1 MKRKIKYLFYAI
13 GYLFKTKILRLEIP
27 FIGGLVINEKCN
39 LHCQQCDVSNRNIP
53 DLSYQDIRLGLKIF
67 YEKGIRSVFIEG
79 GEPFLWRDGNHGLED
94 VIKLARKIGF
104 YLVSIYT
111 NGTFPINVSADSVF
125 VSIDGLK
132 KTTNS
137 LRGNDMNIYDKVIQ
151 NIKDSSHPNIIINY
165 TINSRNQSEI
175 EAFYEEI
182 SKIKQVK
189 GIFFY
194 FHTPYFGFDRL
205 FLDMEKKR
213 QIIKIILNLK
223 KKGYKI
229 FNSTACLKGVY
240 KNIWVRPSKICY
252 VYADNKL
259 YQCCRAFGNDNACKN
274 CGYLGYPE
282 IIYILKLKPS
292 AIISALKY
300 LPRI

>member
-13 GYLFKTKILRLEIP
+13 RYLFKTKILRQEIP

-39 LHCQQCDVSNRNIP
+39 LHCKQCDVANRNIP
-53 DLSYQDIRLGLKIF
+53 DLSYEDIRRGLQIF
-67 YEKGIRSVFIEG
+67 YDKGIRSVFIEG
-79 GEPFLWRDGNHGLED
+79 GEPYLWSDGDYNLED

-104 YLVSIYT
+104 HLVSIYT
-111 NGTFPINVSADSVF
+111 NGTFPIDVSTDSVF

-132 KTTNS
+132 ETTND
-137 LRGNDMNIYDKVIQ
+137 LRGNGINIYDKVIK
-151 NIKDSSHPNIIINY
+151 NIKESSHPNIIINY
-165 TINSRNQSEI
+165 TINSRNQNEI
-175 EAFYEEI
+175 ESFCEEMSNI
-182 SKIKQVK
+182 EQIK

-194 FHTPYFGFDRL
+194 FHTPYFGFDEL
-205 FLDMEKKR
+205 FLDVEKKK
-213 QIIKIILNLK
+213 QIIKRILNLK
-223 KKGYKI
+223 KKDYKI

-240 KNIWVRPSKICY
+240 KDNWIRPSKLCY

-282 IIYILKLKPS
+282 IIYILKLRPS
-292 AIISALKY
+292 AIISALNY
-300 LPRI
+300 LPRK

>member
-1 MKRKIKYLFYAI
+1 MRQ
-13 GYLFKTKILRLEIP
+13 EIP

-39 LHCQQCDVSNRNIP
+39 LHCKQCDVANRNIP
-53 DLSYQDIRLGLKIF
+53 DLSYEDIRRGLQTF
-67 YEKGIRSVFIEG
+67 YDKGIRSVFIEG
-79 GEPFLWRDGNHGLED
+79 GEPSLWRDGNYKLED

-104 YLVSIYT
+104 HLVSIYT
-111 NGTFPINVSADSVF
+111 NGTFPINISTDSVF

-132 KTTNS
+132 ETTND
-137 LRGNDMNIYDKVIQ
+137 LRGNGINIYDKIIE
-151 NIKDSSHPNIIINY
+151 NIKESSHPNIIINY
-165 TINSRNQSEI
+165 TINSRNQNEI
-175 EAFYEEI
+175 ESFCEEM
-182 SKIKQVK
+182 SKIEQVR

-194 FHTPYFGFDRL
+194 FHTPYFGFDEL

-213 QIIKIILNLK
+213 KIIKRILNLK
-223 KKGYKI
+223 RKGYKI
-229 FNSTACLKGVY
+229 FNSSACLKGVY
-240 KNIWVRPSKICY
+240 KDNWVRPSKICY